1 MYGWNGWYK
10 TDGYIYNKENRPDDN
25 PQDSP
30 LTGWRIGVSEEQ
42 IKEHCLQESVEADGF
57 IEDRTFTIKH
67 LSGLNIHAFRMN

>member
-10 TDGYIYNKENRPDDN
+10 TDGYIYNKENQPDDN

-42 IKEHCLQESVEADGF
+42 IKEHFLQDSVEEDGF